1 MIKLSAFADEY
12 SNSFDKQ
19 IEALVKNNIP
29 YIELR
34 SLDGKNVKDLT
45 IEQAYEY
52 KQKLDDN
59 GIAVWSIGSPLG
71 KVDVDID
78 IEEYMQVV
86 RHVFDLCEIF
96 GAKRVRIFS
105 FFTDQYDKYADQV
118 VSMLS
123 IMVKEATAR
132 GILLCHE
139 NEKHI
144 YGDSPERILRLLE
157 SVEGLCYVYD
167 PANYLQCGED
177 IDKCLS
183 MTARRADYYH
193 IKDVDISTNELV
205 PAGYGD
211 GKIDKMIDL
220 IDKDTVL
227 TLEPHLKVFD
237 GYAEIDGEEM
247 KNKFKFDTNEEAFD
261 FAVKS
266 LKELLIK
273 CGYVSTKDN
282 WIKE

>member
-12 SNSFDKQ
+12 SNNFDKQ

-34 SLDGKNVKDLT
+34 SLDGMNVKDMTLD
-45 IEQAYEY
+45 QAYEY
-52 KQKLDDN
+52 KRKLDN
-59 GIAVWSIGSPLG
+59 YGIEVWSIGSPLG
-71 KVDVDID
+71 KVDVGVDID
-78 IEEYMQVV
+78 EYMQVV
-86 RHVFDLCEIF
+86 RHVLDLCEIF
-96 GAKRVRIFS
+96 GAKRVRMFS
-105 FFTDQYDKYADQV
+105 FFTSEYDKYADKV

-123 IMVKEATAR
+123 IMVKEATTR

-144 YGDSPERILRLLE
+144 YGDSPERILHLLDN
-157 SVEGLCYVYD
+157 VDGLCYVYD

-183 MTARRADYYH
+183 MTADRAEYYH
-193 IKDVDISTNELV
+193 IKDVDTSTDLLV

-211 GKIDKMIDL
+211 GKIDKMIKL
-220 IDKDTVL
+220 IDRDTVL

-273 CGYVSTKDN
+273 CGYIEVGDAWTK
-282 WIKE
+282 E